1 MAKVKQTVKTTTK
14 TRVKTKGKG
23 ADYIQCNVCKGS
35 GVIKNWHKTKGK

>member
-1 MAKVKQTVKTTTK
+1 MAKVKQTVKTTK

-35 GVIKNWHKTKGK
+35 GVIKNKKKKKAK

>member
-1 MAKVKQTVKTTTK
+1 MAKAKVTKTTTK

-23 ADYIQCNVCKGS
+23 ADYIQCNICKGS

>member
-1 MAKVKQTVKTTTK
+1 MAKATVTKTTK

-23 ADYIQCNVCKGS
+23 ADYIQCNICKGT